1 MSEPPGA
8 ARSPREL
15 VAGRHKALVFSQ
27 FTDFLKLLAQRLD
40 GYGIS
45 YQCLLGS
52 TPETERGKRVV
63 GFQRGEGNLCVNGSK
78 IFKKDF
84 YQPCSATL
92 ESLTLSLLQNT
103 TVAHSRPSG
112 SPA

>member
-1 MSEPPGA
+1 MALEF
-8 ARSPREL
+8 
-15 VAGRHKALVFSQ
+15 VAGRHKALMFSQ
-27 FTDFLKLLAQRLD
+27 LIDLLELLTERLD

-63 GFQRGEGNLCVNGSK
+63 GFQRGEGDLCVNGSK

-84 YQPCSATL
+84 
-92 ESLTLSLLQNT
+92 
-103 TVAHSRPSG
+103 
-112 SPA
+112 